1 MPAPSVPVAGPGAN
15 ASERLATVRA
25 LNGTPNTAPP
35 VPQSAEAIVMADS
48 AMHEPPHSSD
58 KPESIEDQ
66 INTSITQTPKAL
78 NVRPPDGMVV
88 ENDDREKKGFF
99 GRFRKS

>member
-1 MPAPSVPVAGPGAN
+1 
-15 ASERLATVRA
+15 
-25 LNGTPNTAPP
+25 
-35 VPQSAEAIVMADS
+35 MADR

-66 INTSITQTPKAL
+66 INTSITQTLKAL
-78 NVRPPDGMVV
+78 NVRPPAGLVV
-88 ENDDREKKGFF
+88 ENDDGEKKGFF